1 MKMVKYLYAFLIT
14 LMLTSCQSEK
24 SKNVVPEPH
33 LELGQ
38 KVTFVGGNLESD
50 YVIVGYKSDYAGKIE
65 KHWRDQDYIVF
76 IYTNAQND
84 IKEGT
89 VHVNSVVKK

>member
-1 MKMVKYLYAFLIT
+1 MVKIFYT
-14 LMLTSCQSEK
+14 LLLSVALFSCQPEK
-24 SKNVVPEPH
+24 EPANKLVPEPH

-38 KVTFVGGNLESD
+38 KVTFVGGNSESD
-50 YVIVGYKSDYAGKIE
+50 YVIVGYKSNYSGEIE
-65 KHWRDQDYIVF
+65 KVWNDQDYIVF
-76 IYTNAQND
+76 IYTNTQND